1 MRTQELVPEVLDAVE
16 DRQRFMEAGF
26 SLHIYPLLLS
36 RIICVIKVEMGGEGV
51 LLALVLS
58 SCLSLCY
65 SDVKQ
70 LRRENDFRKLL
81 QATAVGMSG
90 NLKGSIMSPLIPR

>member
-36 RIICVIKVEMGGEGV
+36 RIIWGGLKRWLSGLEYI
-51 LLALVLS
+51 LL
-58 SCLSLCY
+58 
-65 SDVKQ
+65 
-70 LRRENDFRKLL
+70 LRRTEFNSHYLNEAAEEHL
-81 QATAVGMSG
+81 
-90 NLKGSIMSPLIPR
+90 